1 MNAHKSRK
9 LFAFLALAVVML
21 LTACQTAAPA
31 ATNTPVQPD
40 QSAVAT
46 ATDLPVEP
54 TSTLSPTATVS
65 VESDLPITGGQAP
78 EGWQLLEVPTLG
90 YSLAYP
96 PEWEICQETRY
107 SITFCEI
114 QKEPE
119 GMGPPPRLYVSV
131 YPKDYT
137 NADWEVYNFTPA
149 EIIQG
154 YMDLPVGESMLK
166 EPRSPFPDYSTY
178 TRLPDLTVAGH
189 TALAIENSKVWE
201 MPSGTKDRVLYIR
214 TEATTYNLGM
224 YYATPEQLTI
234 FEQVLESFQLTR

>member
-1 MNAHKSRK
+1 MNAHKSET
-9 LFAFLALAVVML
+9 LFALLALAAILL
-21 LTACQTAAPA
+21 LTACQPAAPA
-31 ATNTPVQPD
+31 ATASPVQPD
-40 QSAVAT
+40 QSAAAT
-46 ATDLPVEP
+46 ATVQPVEP

-65 VESDLPITGGQAP
+65 EEPELPITGSQAP
-78 EGWQLLEVPTLG
+78 EGWQFLEVPTLG

-107 SITFCEI
+107 SLTFCEI

-131 YPKDYT
+131 YPREYT
-137 NADWEVYNFTPA
+137 NPDWEVYNFTPA
-149 EIIQG
+149 GIIQG

-178 TRLPDLTVAGH
+178 TRLPDQTVAGH
-189 TALAIENSKVWE
+189 TALVIENSRVWE
-201 MPSGTKDRVLYIR
+201 MPSGTKDRVLYMR

-224 YYATPEQLTI
+224 YYATPEQLAL
-234 FEQVLESFQLTR
+234 FEQVLETFQLTR